1 MRVVVLLLFAGWFAV
16 CTFVNYC
23 YKEPYDAIFDISYGE
38 GARHKLDVYWPRE
51 KTAAPVV
58 VFFYGGKWEYGAKE
72 WYRFVAATLAS
83 RGFVVVVPDYRLYP
97 EVKYPAFVIDGANVV
112 RWTQENI
119 SAYGGDRRRLF
130 VMGHS
135 AGAYIAAILALD
147 PQWLAGSEAAQTV
160 ISPALLECRDP
171 MISCRRGTRYRRTFR
186 RRRSAPSLNRF
197 PLPMGASRRRCC

>member
-16 CTFVNYC
+16 CTFVDYC

-97 EVKYPAFVIDGANVV
+97 EVKYPVFVIDGANVV

-135 AGAYIAAILALD
+135 AGAYIAAMLALD
-147 PQWLAGSEAAQTV
+147 PQWLAGVGGSANRDIAGLIGVSGPHDFLSQ
-160 ISPALLECRDP
+160 RDP
-171 MISCRRGTRYRRTFR
+171 VLADISAAPFG
-186 RRRSAPSLNRF
+186 PSLNRF